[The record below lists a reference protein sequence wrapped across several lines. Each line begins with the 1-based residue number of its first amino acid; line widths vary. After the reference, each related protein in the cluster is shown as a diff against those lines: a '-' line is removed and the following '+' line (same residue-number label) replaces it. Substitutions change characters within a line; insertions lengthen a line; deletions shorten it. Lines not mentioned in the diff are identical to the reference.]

1 MTTKDCAHTQ
11 LQLATFFLAP
21 FWSIR
26 SEIEDGNVGMEEL
39 SAYDVGSVAD
49 LRVPENIMSMK
60 STKTKKSNFMRQ
72 CPSYARQ
79 KNASLIKGHSLG

>member
-60 STKTKKSNFMRQ
+60 STK
-72 CPSYARQ
+72 Q
-79 KNASLIKGHSLG
+79 KNPTSCANVPPTRGRKMHR